1 MLSHVRPTSCQVQP
15 TTPRRRYGSETVDQT
30 ITQTGGP
37 TPVPTVTRVPNQP
50 KTPKRGARI
59 ADDLWRAAQRVAADR
74 GETLTDVI
82 RRALEQ
88 YVREHPEHPE

>member
-1 MLSHVRPTSCQVQP
+1 
-15 TTPRRRYGSETVDQT
+15 
-30 ITQTGGP
+30 
-37 TPVPTVTRVPNQP
+37 VPNQP
-50 KTPKRGARI
+50 KTPKRGVRI

-88 YVREHPEHPE
+88 YVREHPPAD